1 MNFVPIRFSTS
12 YHNKAICRR
21 TLILRALFGG
31 LFCYFNRKAIYN
43 GNVVTWSDVPILLA
57 TSFDNNWHFVLIFP
71 PVQKHLL
78 YFSYKHLTINWLDKT
93 KHVFQTTFKASH
105 TFSKRLSDEK
115 LIFYIRLSKY
125 FHHFSH
131 LSFKFYHFV
140 SIFML
145 TTYRLICKT
154 LHIFHRKT
162 SAISISLS

>member
-1 MNFVPIRFSTS
+1 ML
-12 YHNKAICRR
+12 HH
-21 TLILRALFGG
+21 
-31 LFCYFNRKAIYN
+31 FNRKAIYN

-71 PVQKHLL
+71 PAQKHLL

-105 TFSKRLSDEK
+105 TFSKRLFTVIHTFSKRLSGAK

-125 FHHFSH
+125 FNH
-131 LSFKFYHFV
+131 LFHLPFKFYHFV
-140 SIFML
+140 YIFML
-145 TTYRLICKT
+145 TTYRLIRKT

-162 SAISISLS
+162 FEFYLIASQVGLDVLVFLLKGM

>member
-57 TSFDNNWHFVLIFP
+57 TSFDNNWHFVLIFL

-78 YFSYKHLTINWLDKT
+78 YLSSKHLTINWLNKT
-93 KHVFQTTFKASH
+93 KHVFQTTFYSITH
-105 TFSKRLSDEK
+105 VFQTTFYSNTHVFQTTFGCKVNILYQIIQ
-115 LIFYIRLSKY
+115 IFQPL
-125 FHHFSH
+125 FSPF
-131 LSFKFYHFV
+131 L
-140 SIFML
+140 
-145 TTYRLICKT
+145 
-154 LHIFHRKT
+154 
-162 SAISISLS
+162 

>member
-1 MNFVPIRFSTS
+1 MNFVPIRFSTY

-31 LFCYFNRKAIYN
+31 LFCYFNIKAIYN

-71 PVQKHLL
+71 PAQKHLL

-105 TFSKRLSDEK
+105 TFSKRLFTVIHTFSKRLSGAK

-125 FHHFSH
+125 FHHFFTFA
-131 LSFKFYHFV
+131 LSF
-140 SIFML
+140 SILFIYL
-145 TTYRLICKT
+145 C
-154 LHIFHRKT
+154 
-162 SAISISLS
+162 